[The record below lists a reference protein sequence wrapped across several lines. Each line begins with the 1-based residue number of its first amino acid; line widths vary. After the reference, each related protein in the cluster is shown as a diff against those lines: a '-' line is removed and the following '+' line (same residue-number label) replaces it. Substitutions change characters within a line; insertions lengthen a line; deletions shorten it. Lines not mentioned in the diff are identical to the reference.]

1 MSLLLLSQPS
11 TLCFR
16 KPVFVRSSPI
26 HSNNVFS
33 STSLPQTP
41 PCVIMYVDP
50 SGADPGKLVIRRA
63 GDSTP
68 LEKELPMELTNEM
81 RPIGSSNG
89 WLTTLK
95 DGVMGL
101 QDIDLN
107 LVASDVDPKRISL
120 PPLVTL
126 PHCQTQIVTNV
137 AMSSSSP
144 EDEDCVVAV
153 KFLGP
158 QLSFFRPAQSN
169 SEWINIRVENPCF
182 FSSPVMYSK
191 KDDMFRIPG
200 SGGHLIASWDL
211 TKHVNKPKFQSSF
224 PDMYPNHVKILDVD
238 ETTIVNLAEQ
248 KWNWDWEEIQ
258 IEEDFENEGG
268 DNENPDDATLSYL
281 ICWLHKLRSTS
292 KKHKSMES
300 VNDDDACGI
309 KQILAS
315 PSKFIILNNRPV
327 PECTGMTNS
336 VKTRS
341 MQLFDTGKGIKSK
354 SRFLKCV
361 A

>member
-1 MSLLLLSQPS
+1 MSLLLSQPS

-50 SGADPGKLVIRRA
+50 CGADPGKLVIRGA

-68 LEKELPMELTNEM
+68 LEKKLPMELTNEM

-169 SEWINIRVENPCF
+169 SEWINIRVKNPCF

-211 TKHVNKPKFQSSF
+211 HKHGEKTKFQRLQFRKIPNMTKDNKRLLDSCCKSEHLVESRTTGETFMVKLYKKTPETWDGIAKKMQTVALMVFKLDDKGSLVYTQDIGDLSIFLTKSEPFCVPSSSF
-224 PDMYPNHVKILDVD
+224 PDMYPNHVNVLDVD
-238 ETTIVNLAEQ
+238 ETAIVNLAEQ
-248 KWNWDWEEIQ
+248 KWN
-258 IEEDFENEGG
+258 
-268 DNENPDDATLSYL
+268 
-281 ICWLHKLRSTS
+281 C
-292 KKHKSMES
+292 
-300 VNDDDACGI
+300 
-309 KQILAS
+309 
-315 PSKFIILNNRPV
+315 
-327 PECTGMTNS
+327 
-336 VKTRS
+336 
-341 MQLFDTGKGIKSK
+341 
-354 SRFLKCV
+354 
-361 A
+361 